1 MITVHHLNNSRS
13 QRVLWL
19 LEELGPDYEVVRYE
33 RDPETMA
40 APPEL
45 RDIHPLGKSP
55 VVLDG
60 NECLAESGAILELL
74 LERYGPKGLVPE
86 RGTPAHR
93 QYLYWLHYAEG
104 SLMPQL
110 LLKLYLDRVGKPA
123 AALHA
128 RAQDAI
134 SLHLHHVEEALGE
147 TGHFAG
153 KKLSAADIQMSVP
166 LQIAR
171 VQGLVG
177 THRPA
182 ILDFLARIEARPAY
196 RRALDR
202 GGPYALAS

>member
-19 LEELGPDYEVVRYE
+19 LEELGLDYEVVRYE

-40 APPEL
+40 APAEL
-45 RDIHPLGKSP
+45 KDIHPLGKSP
-55 VVLDG
+55 IVMDG
-60 NECLAESGAILELL
+60 DDCLAESGAILELL

-86 RGTPAHR
+86 RGSAAR
-93 QYLYWLHYAEG
+93 RDYLYWLHYAEG

-110 LLKLYLDRVGKPA
+110 LLKLHLDRVGKPA

-128 RAQDAI
+128 RVQDAI
-134 SLHLHHVEEALGE
+134 SLHLHHVEAALKNG
-147 TGHFAG
+147 GHFAG
-153 KKLSAADIQMSVP
+153 RKLSAADIMMSVP

-182 ILDFLARIEARPAY
+182 ILEFLERVEQRPAY